1 MADYVTYNN
10 AAKSAST
17 LSDDELVAEHIRYME
32 TPHVCVDDPYWTM
45 IKFEARQR
53 GLDVNQAWMRHMRS
67 RMYPAR

>member
-10 AAKSAST
+10 AATSAAA

-32 TPHVCVDDPYWTM
+32 TPHVWVDDPYWTM

-53 GLDVNQAWMRHMRS
+53 GLDVHAAWMRYMHE
-67 RMYPAR
+67 RMHGAR